1 MVMILIC
8 IYYSQFSNNWQALKK
23 YNSMDTRKR
32 RFMYIALGGRRELE
46 KTGGGRIFRWRN
58 CLRNRFSCSTHQ
70 RCVLRCFFKSQ
81 INTLLPLL

>member
-46 KTGGGRIFRWRN
+46 KTGGVVFSGGATAYETDFLAVRIKDAY
-58 CLRNRFSCSTHQ
+58 
-70 RCVLRCFFKSQ
+70 CVVFLKVR
-81 INTLLPLL
+81 

>member
-46 KTGGGRIFRWRN
+46 KTGGGGSYFPVAQLLTKQIFLQYASKMRTA
-58 CLRNRFSCSTHQ
+58 L
-70 RCVLRCFFKSQ
+70 FF
-81 INTLLPLL
+81 